1 MGKASFLSRISLLS
15 ILLCVVLITATACSN
30 EADVKV
36 LSEYSANWKINLTFT
51 YTKVKGEKY
60 YVVKPEVN
68 FIGKDSID
76 YAAITIH
83 YKNNSSTV
91 NTIDISNSSE
101 VLNLP
106 TSSKVGNWRGIKFM
120 EIKWN
125 EKKEKLLFDKTE

>member
-15 ILLCVVLITATACSN
+15 ILFCVACSI

-36 LSEYSANWKINLTFT
+36 LSESSANWKINLTLT

-68 FIGKDSID
+68 YIGKDSID

-106 TSSKVGNWRGIKFM
+106 TRSKVGNWNGIEFM

-125 EKKEKLLFDKTE
+125 KKKERLLFDKTE